1 MMDMTLVR
9 GLILVAMIIGFLGM
23 WAWAWNKKR
32 KPVFDEAARLPLEE
46 DAVRVDTRTEKEE

>member
-1 MMDMTLVR
+1 MTLVR

-46 DAVRVDTRTEKEE
+46 DAVRADARSEKEE